1 MGNLMTSI
9 YVGVSGLTT
18 SQTGLNTTAHNLAN
32 VDTKGYVRQQALIKD
47 FTYNTVG
54 SPTNISSKQVGIGSD
69 MAVIR
74 QVRDQFLDKAYRLEI
89 GRQGFYEK
97 QFEAVT
103 EMEDLFG
110 ELEGVE
116 FQSSLNSIW
125 GAVQELAKEP
135 DSIAARSS
143 LIQRAVSFAERAE
156 NISKQLGEYQQSLN
170 LEVENTVNRI
180 NEIGKEIGQ
189 LNIEIQ
195 KYLSSGQQPNDYRD
209 RRNALLDELGQMVK
223 ISYDEDIKGMLTVNI
238 EGRQFVQDNQVHK
251 LETEPY
257 QIPVTYIDEDDEEV
271 QEYVPSTMLNV
282 VWEGNNEGSLYPNSM
297 AEVVEKQTDVGA
309 LKGLLMARGNYQAS
323 YIDIPIKPEEET
335 FMDEDGELDEDAYNE
350 AMLDYEKQLED
361 YKENVQP
368 SIIMSTQAKFD
379 QLIHGVVTTINDIL
393 CPNIKVTV
401 DGEEAWILDPDKAPV
416 GMDENQTPGE
426 ALFNRKSMDRYRKEE
441 VTVDFEDGRSETME
455 VYIYN
460 EENPLDIYSRF
471 TLGEIE
477 VNPEIMKNYSLLP
490 LSDKENTGD
499 YDIEVCK
506 KLLDAWDTKFSTLG
520 PETDVKNNFL
530 DYYTSLIGDLA
541 NRGEVMYTISK
552 NQADEVT
559 NIDNQRSSISGVSS
573 DEEITNL
580 IKFQH
585 AYNANS
591 RYINVVNEM
600 LEQIIMRMA

>member
-282 VWEGNNEGSLYPNSM
+282 VWEGNNEGPLYPNSM